1 MLKLGIIGGGNMGAA
16 IISRTFSKYRISL
29 CEKDKARCAFLKR
42 KYRFVTA
49 DLKTVVAGADVI
61 ILAIKPQDMDSML
74 AELKSILTSK
84 SIVISIAAGLTT
96 KFLEKCLGKTI
107 RVIRTMPNMPAQ
119 IGQGITAL
127 CPGRQANAKDLQIA
141 VKLFSH
147 IGETVIVDEKLMD
160 SVTAVSG
167 SGPAYLFL
175 FIECFL
181 KAAEKTG
188 LKPEAAQQLVNATL
202 LGSVNLYLKSK
213 EPAGV
218 LRAKVTSKG
227 GTTQAALDY
236 FLDNNFEK
244 MFVDA
249 VGAAKARAGQLA
261 R

>member
-16 IISRTFSKYRISL
+16 IISRTFSKYRIAL
-29 CEKDKARCAFLKR
+29 CEKDKARCAVLKR
-42 KYRFVTA
+42 KYRIALA
-49 DLKTVVAGADVI
+49 DLKTVVTAADVI
-61 ILAIKPQDMDSML
+61 ILAVKPQDIDSVL
-74 AELKSILTSK
+74 AELKKLLTPRQM
-84 SIVISIAAGLTT
+84 VISIAAGLTT
-96 KFLEKCLGKTI
+96 AFLEKGLGKTT

-127 CPGRQANAKDLQIA
+127 CPGRQASAKDLQIA

-147 IGETVIVDEKLMD
+147 IGETIIVDEKLMD

-181 KAAEKTG
+181 KAAEKIG
-188 LKPEAAQQLVNATL
+188 LKPEAARQLVNATL

-213 EPAGV
+213 EPSGV

-244 MFVDA
+244 MFADA
-249 VGAAKARAGQLA
+249 VGAAKARARQLA

>member
-1 MLKLGIIGGGNMGAA
+1 MTKLGIIGGGNMGAA
-16 IISRTFSKYRISL
+16 IISRTFSKYRIAL

-42 KYRFVTA
+42 KYRIVTA
-49 DLKTVVAGADVI
+49 DLKAVLASSDVI
-61 ILAIKPQDMDSML
+61 ILAVKPQDVDSLL
-74 AELKSILTSK
+74 AELKLLLTPK
-84 SIVISIAAGLTT
+84 QIVISIAAGLTT
-96 KFLEKCLGKTI
+96 GLLEKSLGKTT

-119 IGQGITAL
+119 IGQGMTAL
-127 CPGRQANAKDLQIA
+127 CSGRQASAKDLQIA
-141 VKLFSH
+141 VKLFSY
-147 IGETVIVDEKLMD
+147 IGETVIVDENSMD

-244 MFVDA
+244 MFADA
-249 VGAAKARAGQLA
+249 VGAAKARARQLA